1 MGGTVLS
8 VSWRFLTNHG
18 RMLLCLARASDLRIR
33 DLALVLGVTERSA
46 QKIVSDLVEAGYV
59 TRTRVGRRNAY
70 QIHVERPLPLS
81 RELTVSHMFELFH
94 PDEGFPQPND
104 PVEPSIAD

>member
-1 MGGTVLS
+1 
-8 VSWRFLTNHG
+8 
-18 RMLLCLARASDLRIR
+18 MLLCLARASDLRIR
-33 DLALVLGVTERSA
+33 DLALILGVTERSA

-81 RELTVSHMFELFH
+81 RELTVSNMFELFH
-94 PDEGFPQPND
+94 PEAMLPGPTERND
-104 PVEPSIAD
+104 PAPEG